1 MARVNKAKPRRRR
14 DAESAREAILDAAEK
29 QLVVNGPSGIRLQEV
44 ATEAGV
50 SHPTVLHHFGSR
62 ELLVKAVCTRSL
74 QAIHAGLVEAIDSQG
89 ESAGVLPAR
98 RPIAG
103 STGGDD
109 QLAALL
115 DGVYDALTK
124 SGHARVMMWLAL
136 EGQRLDGADVRLD
149 QVVSATHEL
158 RKKRVRATGSRRA
171 IPVEDTAH
179 AVVLAALALVGSAV
193 IGPPIFENAGLGGD
207 AAAGVRFR
215 SWLAKLLTRHLEGVD

>member
-1 MARVNKAKPRRRR
+1 
-14 DAESAREAILDAAEK
+14 
-29 QLVVNGPSGIRLQEV
+29 
-44 ATEAGV
+44 
-50 SHPTVLHHFGSR
+50 VLHHFGSR

-74 QAIHAGLVEAIDSQG
+74 QAIHVGLVEA
-89 ESAGVLPAR
+89 
-98 RPIAG
+98 IAG

-109 QLAALL
+109 QLAGLL

-179 AVVLAALALVGSAV
+179 TVVLAALALVGSAV

-215 SWLAKLLTRHLEGVD
+215 SWLAKLLTRHLEGAD